1 MAIDGIGSSS
11 ASAVAY
17 QQLTAANAAAGKTPV
32 AGQAQGGGGKLAD
45 AISQALAQATG
56 GAASSTA
63 AAAGSD
69 ATPDPKQAEA
79 AFAQSLFTALQSQ
92 ASDQAGQAA
101 TGAAGGHHHH
111 HGGGG
116 GGGGKIAGGLQS
128 LAQQLSSTG
137 AAADGAASA
146 DADLQAKFN
155 DLLQANGKS
164 ADSASLPQFLQTLSQ
179 NLHGASSAGNVVSTK
194 V

>member
-17 QQLTAANAAAGKTPV
+17 TQLTAANAAAGKTPV
-32 AGQAQGGGGKLAD
+32 AGPAQGSGGGKLAD
-45 AISQALAQATG
+45 AISQALAQATD
-56 GAASSTA
+56 SSTSSTPA
-63 AAAGSD
+63 SAGAD
-69 ATPDPKQAEA
+69 ATQNPQQAEA

-101 TGAAGGHHHH
+101 TGATGGHHHH
-111 HGGGG
+111 HGG

-137 AAADGAASA
+137 TPADGAASA

-155 DLLQANGKS
+155 ALLQANGKS